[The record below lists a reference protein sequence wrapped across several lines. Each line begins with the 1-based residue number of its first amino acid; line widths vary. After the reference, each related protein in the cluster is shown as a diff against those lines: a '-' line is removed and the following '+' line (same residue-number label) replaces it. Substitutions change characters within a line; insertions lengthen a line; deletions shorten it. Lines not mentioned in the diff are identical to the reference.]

1 MTARHDFSSWDVTM
15 VVMVNRR
22 VKIENAL
29 AAWREAERKLVGANG
44 DTDAVNAEI
53 ERHRTTFQQLSAE
66 HMVER
71 IDALKGAED
80 RRASSTPSTFPF
92 HEAAQDEKAIAAEIW
107 ESARESDEDT
117 PQTRFDPDDP
127 RGPRH

>member
-1 MTARHDFSSWDVTM
+1 MTARHDISSWDVTM

-29 AAWREAERKLVGANG
+29 AAWRDAERKLVGANG

-71 IDALKGAED
+71 IDALKDAED
-80 RRASSTPSTFPF
+80 RRASTTPSTFPF
-92 HEAAQDEKAIAAEIW
+92 HQAAEDEKAIAAEIW
-107 ESARESDEDT
+107 EIARESDEDT
-117 PQTRFDPDDP
+117 PQTRLDPDDP
-127 RGPRH
+127 HGQRH